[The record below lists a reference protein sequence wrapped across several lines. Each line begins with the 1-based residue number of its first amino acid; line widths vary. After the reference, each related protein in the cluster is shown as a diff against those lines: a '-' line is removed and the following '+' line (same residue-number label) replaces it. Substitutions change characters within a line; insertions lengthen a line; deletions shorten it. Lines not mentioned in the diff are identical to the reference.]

1 MSLSRPT
8 ILGCLLFLVAEAGCS
23 PAPAVRPG
31 PPPIP
36 LAPAPVTIAPE
47 RKDVVFRYFD
57 PASGETRSA
66 TSVEAIP
73 EAARREVVVFDPN
86 VRDVPG
92 WDQVADLTKGLP
104 AATHPVHDFAFV
116 AVRVAGHAGGGSAG
130 AGGAGLAPRADL
142 VPDTPPGTAPHEIIM
157 FSTSG
162 CGYCA
167 KARRFFAD
175 HQIPFSEYDLD
186 NNPGA
191 PQKLS
196 ELGRKAGLGPREL
209 QGVPIFFIDG
219 RPILGWDRQQIASI
233 LGV

>member
-1 MSLSRPT
+1 MSWSARAL
-8 ILGCLLFLVAEAGCS
+8 LGCLACLVASAGCS
-23 PAPAVRPG
+23 PAPAARPG
-31 PPPIP
+31 PPPVP
-36 LAPAPVTIAPE
+36 LAPAPLTIAPE
-47 RKDVVFRYFD
+47 RKDVTFRYLD
-57 PASGETRSA
+57 PQSGEARSA
-66 TSVEAIP
+66 TSVDAIP
-73 EAARREVVVFDPN
+73 EAARREVVVFDPT

-104 AATHPVHDFAFV
+104 ATTRPVHDFAFV
-116 AVRVAGHAGGGSAG
+116 AARVAGHAGGGAAG
-130 AGGAGLAPRADL
+130 AGGGLAPRADL

-175 HQIPFSEYDLD
+175 HRIPFTEYDLD
-186 NNPGA
+186 SNPGA
-191 PQKLS
+191 PQKLA